1 MCVYCYIVTLIRDI
15 SLLALSCA
23 PAARHYC
30 YNYFCDDVMLCN
42 SVYCVLLIF
51 MLCLVM

>member
-1 MCVYCYIVTLIRDI
+1 MCVFCYNITLIRDI

-42 SVYCVLLIF
+42 SVLLIF